1 MYVSNL
7 SLLVSLP
14 FPLSFPF
21 LTYPRAYS
29 PHIFLC
35 EHTHPCKPSKQL
47 TLVYGFSYT
56 HRFDLPKHQTSDSI
70 LFELNCP
77 NCIVWSTQAAAQK
90 YDYKKMVWMLVFS
103 CDIIRTPIITWLRS
117 AMALFSASA
126 PVHSFYVQ
134 VILQPY
140 AAFWNEDRLGF
151 VMLQISIYYSTLPF
165 SSRIASC
172 SCSFKPLYFF
182 LLRRFFR
189 PSLAP
194 SSTTIRNS
202 SRGLC
207 TNYYDC
213 AAWCI
218 CTGFGGRQRRPC
230 RLGLLL
236 YGFWWKTA
244 PSLPLRIAA
253 GVVC

>member
-1 MYVSNL
+1 MAFDIRTDLIFPNIRPLIQYYLNL
-7 SLLVSLP
+7 TVRIVYSLIHAGSG
-14 FPLSFPF
+14 
-21 LTYPRAYS
+21 A
-29 PHIFLC
+29 
-35 EHTHPCKPSKQL
+35 E
-47 TLVYGFSYT
+47 
-56 HRFDLPKHQTSDSI
+56 
-70 LFELNCP
+70 
-77 NCIVWSTQAAAQK
+77 VWLQK
-90 YDYKKMVWMLVFS
+90 LAWMQVFS

-117 AMALFSASA
+117 AMALFSTSA

-151 VMLQISIYYSTLPF
+151 VMLQISIYCRTLPF
-165 SSRIASC
+165 SSRTASC

-182 LLRRFFR
+182 LLRRVFR
-189 PSLAP
+189 PSLSP

-202 SRGLC
+202 CRGLC

-218 CTGFGGRQRRPC
+218 CTGSGGRQRHPC
-230 RLGLLL
+230 RFVLLL

-244 PSLPLRIAA
+244 PSLPLRIAV

>member
-1 MYVSNL
+1 M
-7 SLLVSLP
+7 
-14 FPLSFPF
+14 
-21 LTYPRAYS
+21 
-29 PHIFLC
+29 
-35 EHTHPCKPSKQL
+35 
-47 TLVYGFSYT
+47 
-56 HRFDLPKHQTSDSI
+56 
-70 LFELNCP
+70 LFELDCP

-90 YDYKKMVWMLVFS
+90 YDYKKMVWMRVFS

-126 PVHSFYVQ
+126 PMHSFYVQ

-140 AAFWNEDRLGF
+140 AAFWNEDRLEF
-151 VMLQISIYYSTLPF
+151 VTLQISIYYSTLPF
-165 SSRIASC
+165 SCRIASC

-182 LLRRFFR
+182 LPRRVFR

-202 SRGLC
+202 CRGLC

-218 CTGFGGRQRRPC
+218 CTASGGRQRRPC
-230 RLGLLL
+230 RFGLLL
-236 YGFWWKTA
+236 ALSASCALANCPLKMNSAETWSDINLSSNWTMSGQISSISSA
-244 PSLPLRIAA
+244 CSLRNLFPLKMRACF
-253 GVVC
+253 VLCN